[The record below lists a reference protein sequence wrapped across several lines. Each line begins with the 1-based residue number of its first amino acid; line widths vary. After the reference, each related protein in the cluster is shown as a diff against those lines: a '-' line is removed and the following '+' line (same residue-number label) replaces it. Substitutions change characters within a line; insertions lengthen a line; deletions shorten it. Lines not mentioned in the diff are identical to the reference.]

1 MCEYAFK
8 SRKLEISHFVFSILL
23 FACVAGLLTRNSSLE
38 TEYTDAE
45 CAQKKVFDGMASAS
59 IISNCAGIDTSNTH
73 VITMSTLRKFLE
85 SRQME
90 MKSEDEVRA
99 IIKVCA
105 LSKWQLSIIL
115 FHLDVYIDVVAF
127 VYYHSSSECSRALRI
142 EFVSREKKCQKGFQ
156 NTLI

>member
-1 MCEYAFK
+1 MNIIYQRQCFRYA
-8 SRKLEISHFVFSILL
+8 
-23 FACVAGLLTRNSSLE
+23 AGLLTRNSSLE

-85 SRQME
+85 TRQME

-99 IIKVCA
+99 IIKVCTRHSCSPPHTHT
-105 LSKWQLSIIL
+105 LSTVEYLFTQLEASVKHTRYMTAMNLKFAVELHDARVRHTHKLIQ
-115 FHLDVYIDVVAF
+115 
-127 VYYHSSSECSRALRI
+127 
-142 EFVSREKKCQKGFQ
+142 KKK
-156 NTLI
+156 IK